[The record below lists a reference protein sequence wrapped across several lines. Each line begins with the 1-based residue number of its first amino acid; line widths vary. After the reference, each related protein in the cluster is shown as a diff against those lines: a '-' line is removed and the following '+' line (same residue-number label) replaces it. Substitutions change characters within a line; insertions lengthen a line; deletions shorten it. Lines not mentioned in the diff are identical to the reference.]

1 MSAQPAPTPAPTPD
15 SAAAPPDGRA
25 PRSPVARAAAWM
37 VGALF
42 SFLAMA
48 LAGRELS
55 AGGLGTFQILFF
67 RSLVGLVVI
76 GLLAWRAAVTDAAG
90 TAPVWRT
97 QRLGL
102 HVLRNTAHF
111 GGQFGWFFALGAIP
125 LAEVFAIEFTVPIW
139 TALLAAAFLG
149 ERLSRAR
156 LAALALG
163 LAGVVTILRPGQG
176 LVHPAALA
184 ALGGAMAY
192 AVSHLQTKRLTTTES
207 PLAVLFWMTLIQLP
221 LGAVGAA
228 LQWQPLHATHAPAL
242 GVVGLSALA
251 AHYCLTRALKL
262 ADVGLVLPM
271 DYLRLPLVGLI
282 GYLGYGERLDAWAV
296 LGTLLILSGNALN
309 LRAGSRA
316 APR

>member
-1 MSAQPAPTPAPTPD
+1 MPAPASNESTAR
-15 SAAAPPDGRA
+15 SSRSIRS

-55 AGGLGTFQILFF
+55 AGGLGTFQILLF
-67 RSLVGLVVI
+67 RSVVGLVVV
-76 GLLAWRAAVTDAAG
+76 GLLAARASVVDATGA
-90 TAPVWRT
+90 APVWRT

-102 HVLRNTAHF
+102 HTLRNVAHF

-149 ERLSRAR
+149 ERLGPAR
-156 LAALALG
+156 IAALALG

-184 ALGGAMAY
+184 ALGGAVAY

-228 LQWQPLHATHAPAL
+228 LQWQPLHLTHSPAL
-242 GVVGLSALA
+242 LVVGLSALA
-251 AHYCLTRALKL
+251 AHYCLTRALTL

-296 LGTLLILSGNALN
+296 LGTVLILSGNALN
-309 LRAGSRA
+309 LRAGSRPA
-316 APR
+316 VR